1 RYCWENSEYDAA
13 VMTRVVVCFVVE
25 PVMHTTGCY
34 NSLCSGFSQINSN
47 IAMEA
52 SISPVSGYCN
62 LQYDIS
68 ILIWKDPKEDT
79 DGCNLANG
87 YVIGYLPSF
96 LFSYL
101 TESASMIE

>member
-1 RYCWENSEYDAA
+1 MKGKGNTTSISSSYCWENSEYDAA
-13 VMTRVVVCFVVE
+13 VMTRVVVCFIVE
-25 PVMHTTGCY
+25 P
-34 NSLCSGFSQINSN
+34 QINSN

-68 ILIWKDPKEDT
+68 ILIWKDPKEDN

>member
-1 RYCWENSEYDAA
+1 
-13 VMTRVVVCFVVE
+13 
-25 PVMHTTGCY
+25 MHTTGCY

-68 ILIWKDPKEDT
+68 ILIWKDPKEDN

>member
-1 RYCWENSEYDAA
+1 
-13 VMTRVVVCFVVE
+13 
-25 PVMHTTGCY
+25 
-34 NSLCSGFSQINSN
+34 
-47 IAMEA
+47 MEA

-68 ILIWKDPKEDT
+68 ILIWKIRGTFNLASVTLSQDPKEDT
-79 DGCNLANG
+79 GGCNLANG

-101 TESASMIE
+101 TESVRQ